1 MKWPSIKFCHIHC
14 LLNKAWGFLIPK
26 IWQNWKCFAY
36 FIKHKLLISDEC
48 LYYVATS
55 TSFWGRESPL
65 DYKKAAHAS
74 LVGCN
79 NLDFLF
85 HCWPFL
91 IRLSI
96 SNTYTY
102 ILRRFIPTPIVTIIR
117 NIKRKTSLGT
127 TTIFRSSIS
136 I

>member
-1 MKWPSIKFCHIHC
+1 MSILCS
-14 LLNKAWGFLIPK
+14 NK
-26 IWQNWKCFAY
+26 Y
-36 FIKHKLLISDEC
+36 FI
-48 LYYVATS
+48 
-55 TSFWGRESPL
+55 WGRESPL

-102 ILRRFIPTPIVTIIR
+102 ILRRFIPTPIVIIIR
-117 NIKRKTSLGT
+117 NIKKTSLGT

-136 I
+136 ILIFAPKKLHNVWSNIIFILNGKVSKLYMYTLLLYF